1 LADNRAR
8 FAGLKAAAD
17 EAEQQLLQRGARGAD
32 FDRDK
37 FERMCV
43 LMSPGNP
50 SERLVQNVIF
60 STCMSCKASVM
71 PFDKG
76 A

>member
-1 LADNRAR
+1 MRLS
-8 FAGLKAAAD
+8 
-17 EAEQQLLQRGARGAD
+17 GAD